1 VGFSLWDTPGM
12 EALLVSFGTATIAE
26 IGDRTQLLSLLL
38 VARYGRPWSVLAG
51 VLVASFANH
60 ALAGLV
66 GLSFGRLLGPRQL
79 EVAVGLGM
87 IVMAFWTWCGDQ
99 QEETEK
105 TSVPRRQVFIAT
117 VVAFF
122 IAEIGDKTQIATVA
136 LVAAYSTL
144 LLVVAGTTC
153 GMLAANFPVIFL
165 GNAFAPR
172 LPLKTIRLAASL
184 LFVVI
189 GFVFL
194 GRAFP
199 AIVP

>member
-1 VGFSLWDTPGM
+1 M

-38 VARYGRPWSVLAG
+38 VARYGRPWSILAG

-66 GLSFGRLLGPRQL
+66 GLSFGRLLDPGQL
-79 EVAVGLGM
+79 ELAVGLGM
-87 IVMAFWTWCGDQ
+87 IAMAFWTWHGDQ
-99 QEETEK
+99 QDENPT
-105 TSVPRRQVFIAT
+105 TVPRRQVFVAT

-122 IAEIGDKTQIATVA
+122 IAEIGDKTQIATIA

-165 GNAFAPR
+165 GHAFAPR
-172 LPLKTIRLAASL
+172 LPLKTIRIGASL
-184 LFVVI
+184 LFVI
-189 GFVFL
+189 LGLVFL
-194 GRAFP
+194 GRALP
-199 AIVP
+199 ATGL

>member
-1 VGFSLWDTPGM
+1 M

-38 VARYGRPWSVLAG
+38 VARYGRPWSILAG

-66 GLSFGRLLGPRQL
+66 GLSFGRLLGPGQL
-79 EVAVGLGM
+79 ELAVGLGM
-87 IVMAFWTWCGDQ
+87 IVMAFWTWYGDR
-99 QEETEK
+99 QEENPT
-105 TSVPRRQVFIAT
+105 TLPRRQVFVAT

-165 GNAFAPR
+165 GHVFAPR
-172 LPLKTIRLAASL
+172 LPLKTIRIGASL
-184 LFVVI
+184 LFI
-189 GFVFL
+189 ILGLVFL
-194 GRAFP
+194 GRALP
-199 AIVP
+199 TTGL

>member
-1 VGFSLWDTPGM
+1 VGFFSLWDIAGM

-38 VARYGRPWSVLAG
+38 VARYGRPWSILAG

-66 GLSFGRLLGPRQL
+66 GLSLGRMLGPRQL
-79 EVAVGLGM
+79 ELAVGLGM
-87 IVMAFWTWCGDQ
+87 IVMAVWTWYGDQ
-99 QEETEK
+99 HEETK
-105 TSVPRRQVFIAT
+105 TSVPRRQVFVAT
-117 VVAFF
+117 VAAFF

-144 LLVVAGTTC
+144 LLVVVGTTC

-172 LPLKTIRLAASL
+172 LPLRTIRLAASL
-184 LFVVI
+184 LFVVM
-189 GFVFL
+189 GMVFL
-194 GRAFP
+194 GRAFS
-199 AIVP
+199 AFVP

>member
-1 VGFSLWDTPGM
+1 M

-38 VARYGRPWSVLAG
+38 VARYGRPWSILAG

-79 EVAVGLGM
+79 ELAVGLGM
-87 IVMAFWTWCGDQ
+87 IVMAFWTWHGDQ
-99 QEETEK
+99 QEENLT
-105 TSVPRRQVFIAT
+105 TVPRRQVFVAT

-165 GNAFAPR
+165 GHAFAPR
-172 LPLKTIRLAASL
+172 LPLKTIRIGASL
-184 LFVVI
+184 LFVTL
-189 GFVFL
+189 GLVFL
-194 GRAFP
+194 ARALSTTGL
-199 AIVP
+199 

>member
-1 VGFSLWDTPGM
+1 M

-66 GLSFGRLLGPRQL
+66 GLSLGRMLGPRQL
-79 EVAVGLGM
+79 ELAVGLGM
-87 IVMAFWTWCGDQ
+87 IVMAVWTWYGDQ
-99 QEETEK
+99 HEETK
-105 TSVPRRQVFIAT
+105 TSVPSRQVFVAT
-117 VVAFF
+117 VAAFF

-172 LPLKTIRLAASL
+172 LPLRTIRLAASL
-184 LFVVI
+184 LFVVM
-189 GFVFL
+189 GMVFL
-194 GRAFP
+194 GRAFS
-199 AIVP
+199 AFVP

>member
-1 VGFSLWDTPGM
+1 M

-38 VARYGRPWSVLAG
+38 VARYGRPWSILAG

-66 GLSFGRLLGPRQL
+66 GLSFGRLLDPGQL
-79 EVAVGLGM
+79 ELAVGLGM
-87 IVMAFWTWCGDQ
+87 IAMAFWTWHGDQ
-99 QEETEK
+99 QDENPT
-105 TSVPRRQVFIAT
+105 TVPRRQVFVAT

-165 GNAFAPR
+165 GHAFAPR

>member
-1 VGFSLWDTPGM
+1 M

-38 VARYGRPWSVLAG
+38 VARYGRPWSILAG

-79 EVAVGLGM
+79 ELAVGLGM
-87 IVMAFWTWCGDQ
+87 IVMAFWTWYGDR
-99 QEETEK
+99 QEENPT
-105 TSVPRRQVFIAT
+105 TLPRRQVFVAT

-165 GNAFAPR
+165 GHVFAPR
-172 LPLKTIRLAASL
+172 LPLKTIRIGASL
-184 LFVVI
+184 LFIVL
-189 GFVFL
+189 GLVFL

-199 AIVP
+199 ATGP